1 MKIGTRVVIE
11 RDEEKYR
18 SNSVWRRFA
27 GKTGVVTAVVRG
39 VGLTEYG
46 VSFSKD
52 THTDA
57 YFKRYELTERK

>member
-1 MKIGTRVVIE
+1 MRKGTKVTVE
-11 RDEEKYR
+11 RDETKYPAR
-18 SNSVWRRFA
+18 GTWRWFR
-27 GKTGVVTAVVRG
+27 GKTGTVTAVVRG

-57 YFKRYELTERK
+57 YFKAYELTERK